1 MEALLGA
8 FGPSI
13 IRKGRVFGSVDSGA
27 VLLVSEDTVS
37 IPFSV
42 CSFLIVNGL
51 ANGKLRGEKRK
62 ERIQNLNGVL
72 GKFQDRFELISL
84 RIHPINWF
92 KCGWRFLDMVVT
104 FVGLSQ

>member
-1 MEALLGA
+1 MEAILGA

-51 ANGKLRGEKRK
+51 AKGQLRGERRK
-62 ERIQNLNGVL
+62 EQIQHL
-72 GKFQDRFELISL
+72 RFMVFSANFKMNVVPRSTIS
-84 RIHPINWF
+84 RWF
-92 KCGWRFLDMVVT
+92 
-104 FVGLSQ
+104 